1 MSSTQPSA
9 MPRRVF
15 EEAARIIQRAYRKY
29 RMLKRAKVLAKKRS
43 LVENLRKS
51 KPRPGVLEKGLLS
64 RAQVVQESSA
74 ER

>member
-1 MSSTQPSA
+1 
-9 MPRRVF
+9 
-15 EEAARIIQRAYRKY
+15 
-29 RMLKRAKVLAKKRS
+29 MLKRAKVLAKKRS